1 MIISVSCH
9 IWNEKTRADNCK
21 LSRAYADGEDI
32 ISSNQTNLAIK
43 GIIAIG
49 AMSKMSLFAG
59 KYADADRY
67 SVCIN
72 LSDTIQYSEIDQAIE
87 YNRTPLRW
95 MENGRVRQWPAPPRD
110 IWRLG
115 QVVDIRLQ
123 SICW

>member
-87 YNRTPLRW
+87 YNRTPLR
-95 MENGRVRQWPAPPRD
+95 
-110 IWRLG
+110 
-115 QVVDIRLQ
+115 
-123 SICW
+123 

>member
-9 IWNEKTRADNCK
+9 FWNGQARADNFK
-21 LSRAYADGEDI
+21 LSRADADGEGI
-32 ISSNQTNLAIK
+32 LSSNQTNLAIK

-87 YNRTPLRW
+87 NNRTPLR
-95 MENGRVRQWPAPPRD
+95 
-110 IWRLG
+110 
-115 QVVDIRLQ
+115 
-123 SICW
+123 